1 MDLPQE
7 VRFDGWTLLRQ
18 SGELLRDGSRIRL
31 QTLPLRVLEELLS
44 SPGEL
49 VPREQLIA
57 RLWPKGVVD
66 FDTALNSAVRRLR
79 TVLGDQADSPRYI
92 ETIPRRGYRFIGRV
106 DTAVPTALE
115 ASGPAQAE
123 LLGQL
128 LQPPR
133 RMLPPRRLLVAAAA
147 LLVLAAVAAR
157 QSGEPNSTAALITA
171 DSAPT
176 GPLRAAPPARIVAAR
191 AEERYQRGRHFFHRR
206 VTGDLELAR
215 RHFEEAVAIDPR
227 HAPAWVGL
235 AGVAW
240 VETKEGRQ
248 PANVGLE
255 QTRKAAEQALA
266 LDPSLAEAHLRLA
279 LYYGEI
285 GDRARSLEHR
295 NLAAA
300 LEPDNVMVLGF
311 AADHAW
317 SEGHIDES
325 LALMRRAVEAE
336 PLSNVYRTNLAIY
349 LYAAGRLDEMKEV
362 LKEMFEVNPA
372 ANRYFEA
379 FGLHAIH
386 EGRFAEALE
395 LSKAWP
401 READRLQVEALALHG
416 LGRHA
421 ESDAVLRTLIETD
434 GERNPLRIAEVHAF
448 RGDTEP
454 AFEWL
459 NVAAG
464 QADGP
469 GKGNAYTRLPPW
481 LAPRLPL
488 LRPLQAD
495 RRWDAWLES
504 TRQLSAPPKPA
515 HGSG

>member
-7 VRFDGWTLLRQ
+7 FRFDGWTLLRQ
-18 SGELLRDGSRIRL
+18 SGELLKDGSRIRL
-31 QTLPLRVLEELLS
+31 QLLPLRVLEELLS
-44 SPGEL
+44 SPGET
-49 VPREQLIA
+49 VSREQLIG

-79 TVLGDQADSPRYI
+79 TVLGDQAGTPRYI

-106 DTAVPTALE
+106 DTAVPTAPE
-115 ASGPAQAE
+115 ASGPAQPE
-123 LLGQL
+123 LPGQ

-133 RMLPPRRLLVAAAA
+133 GMLPSRRLLVAAAA
-147 LLVLAAVAAR
+147 LLALTVVAAW
-157 QSGEPNSTAALITA
+157 QSGEPNSTAALIAA

-176 GPLRAAPPARIVAAR
+176 GPLRVAPPARTVDGR

-215 RHFEEAVAIDPR
+215 RHFEEAVAIDPD
-227 HAPAWVGL
+227 HPQAWVGL

-240 VETKEGRQ
+240 VETMEGRL
-248 PANVGLE
+248 PGDVGLE
-255 QTRKAAEQALA
+255 QTRLAAERALA
-266 LDPSLAEAHLRLA
+266 RDPGLAEAHLRLA
-279 LYYGEI
+279 LYYGAV
-285 GDRARSLEHR
+285 GDRARSIEHR
-295 NLAAA
+295 SFAAA
-300 LEPDNVMVLGF
+300 LEPENVMVLGF
-311 AADHAW
+311 AADQAW

-336 PLSNVYRTNLAIY
+336 PLSNVYRTNLATY

-395 LSKAWP
+395 LTKAWP

-421 ESDAVLRTLIETD
+421 ESDAVLRTLVETD

-464 QADGP
+464 QAHGP

-504 TRQLSAPPKPA
+504 TRQLSAPSKPA